1 MVQSCRKMFSQ
12 TLRSCSRA
20 DRPFSLSL
28 SRKRPHGAIGK
39 SIHNHITKI
48 KQKRKRK
55 KHMIKNSKRQRCNL
69 YSDFVL
75 VNELKFQ
82 PTSTNHVIIITF
94 DNNIFY
100 NNFSFNGGKR
110 KDRMRNKSI
119 FRLRD
124 GQFVLAS
131 LL

>member
-1 MVQSCRKMFSQ
+1 
-12 TLRSCSRA
+12 
-20 DRPFSLSL
+20 
-28 SRKRPHGAIGK
+28 
-39 SIHNHITKI
+39 
-48 KQKRKRK
+48 
-55 KHMIKNSKRQRCNL
+55 MIKNSKRQRCNL